1 MEMEPW
7 LQTLLTILGTILA
20 SSGFWAYI
28 QERSKRKAA
37 ENKHNNLETQMLIGL
52 AHDRI
57 IYLGMAY
64 IERGYITQSRAIVR
78 VRIGRRIVQI
88 SVERTDHQVIVPV
101 AADIRA
107 GCSVYP

>member
-57 IYLGMAY
+57 IYLGKSTNLRFINQLTML
-64 IERGYITQSRAIVR
+64 ELEVR
-78 VRIGRRIVQI
+78 L
-88 SVERTDHQVIVPV
+88 
-101 AADIRA
+101 
-107 GCSVYP
+107 

>member
-57 IYLGMAY
+57 IYLGPTS
-64 IERGYITQSRAIVR
+64 RGATLHRTSM
-78 VRIGRRIVQI
+78 RICMNTCT
-88 SVERTDHQVIVPV
+88 SLMKN
-101 AADIRA
+101 
-107 GCSVYP
+107 

>member
-64 IERGYITQSRAIVR
+64 IRSEERRVGKECRSRW
-78 VRIGRRIVQI
+78 
-88 SVERTDHQVIVPV
+88 SPYH
-101 AADIRA
+101 
-107 GCSVYP
+107 